1 MQWKANIYL
10 YKVKIS
16 RISRITMNDKLK
28 NTLLRAIHAGAE
40 VLTHFFEGTFEIESK
55 DTLNNLV
62 TEADK
67 KSEDA
72 IIEVIKTDFPEH
84 FILSEEVG
92 ELSTSSQYKW
102 IIDPI
107 DGTVNFA
114 HGIPICCISIGLE
127 YQGAMLMGAVF
138 NPFMKEMF
146 FAEIGQGAFLNNR
159 PIKVSAKKSI
169 ESACLVT
176 GFPYKWAQI
185 DIDPIP
191 VFERFIRKGLP
202 VRRLGS
208 AAIDL
213 CWVAAGRFDGF
224 WEYNLNPW
232 DIAAGYLIVSE
243 AGGRI
248 SNFKGEPYSIY
259 DKQTLATNGILH
271 EDMLRL
277 INE

>member
-1 MQWKANIYL
+1 
-10 YKVKIS
+10 
-16 RISRITMNDKLK
+16 MNDSLK
-28 NTLLRAIHAGAE
+28 NTLLRALHAGAD
-40 VLTHFFEGTFEIESK
+40 VLRHFFEGTFSVESK

-72 IIEVIKTDFPEH
+72 IIAVIKADFPDH

-92 ELSTSSQYKW
+92 ELSTASNYKW
-102 IIDPI
+102 VIDPI

-127 YQGAMLMGAVF
+127 KDGVMLMGAVF
-138 NPFMKEMF
+138 NPFMNELF
-146 FAEIGQGAFLNNR
+146 FAEKGQGAFLNNR
-159 PIKVSAKKSI
+159 PIRVSDNNNI

-176 GFPYKWAQI
+176 GFPYKWANI
-185 DIDPIP
+185 DTDPIP

-232 DIAAGYLIVSE
+232 DVAAGYLIVQE

-248 SNFKGEPYSIY
+248 SNFNGDDFDIY
-259 DKQTLATNGILH
+259 DKQTLATNGHIH
-271 EDMLRL
+271 EDMLTL
-277 INE
+277 INTTQA